1 MRSRFLPEG
10 RLLHTPENEAA
21 CASRDGLRR
30 AMEEETVLEGVA
42 QLCDGAHNL
51 LVSVGPFT
59 GFLPREEA
67 ALGIAEGTTREIA
80 ILSRVGK
87 PVCFQITALEES
99 EGVLRPRLSR
109 RRAQQAALDAMLA
122 GLHPGCILPAVVT
135 HLESFGAFVDIG
147 CGVPSLIGIE
157 NISVSRIPHP
167 DQRFRVGQAI
177 FAVVQELDPKLG
189 RVYLTHRELLG
200 TWAENAARF
209 QAGMTVPG
217 IVRGLKE
224 YGAFVELT
232 PNLSGL
238 AERKNGLR
246 EGDRVSV
253 YIKAILPER
262 MKIKLLA
269 IDTLPPLNVPAPL
282 EYFLTQGQIRPRGL
296 CQGGRGDHIRLKKQ
310 ERGYAALLFYA
321 SGPLISSQ
329 YRLAACSFLL
339 SP

>member
-30 AMEEETVLEGVA
+30 AMEEGTVLEGVA

-157 NISVSRIPHP
+157 SISVSRIPHP
-167 DQRFRVGQAI
+167 GSGW
-177 FAVVQELDPKLG
+177 G
-189 RVYLTHRELLG
+189 RPSSPWYRS
-200 TWAENAARF
+200 W
-209 QAGMTVPG
+209 
-217 IVRGLKE
+217 
-224 YGAFVELT
+224 T
-232 PNLSGL
+232 PSW
-238 AERKNGLR
+238 
-246 EGDRVSV
+246 
-253 YIKAILPER
+253 
-262 MKIKLLA
+262 
-269 IDTLPPLNVPAPL
+269 
-282 EYFLTQGQIRPRGL
+282 
-296 CQGGRGDHIRLKKQ
+296 GG
-310 ERGYAALLFYA
+310 
-321 SGPLISSQ
+321 
-329 YRLAACSFLL
+329 CT
-339 SP
+339 